1 MDTMPA
7 TAQVVGAVTQFAV
20 EYRHGTTALV
30 AFTTD
35 AAGTIGYTR
44 LEFTADQLH
53 DLADLIAA
61 DRGADT
67 AAPPVPAVPVIAI
80 PAQNADTAVAA
91 SPQEDTPT
99 ALRRLYTTL
108 RRRPGAEEIREALA
122 SRGLIDPGIS
132 RATLQRIRQRFED
145 DHPELR
151 AERQQ
156 PQL

>member
-7 TAQVVGAVTQFAV
+7 TVQVVGAVAQFAV
-20 EYRHGTTALV
+20 EHRHGTAALI

-35 AAGTIGYTR
+35 GAGTTGYTR

-53 DLADLIAA
+53 DLAGLLAA
-61 DRGADT
+61 ARGADT
-67 AAPPVPAVPVIAI
+67 AAPPAPVIAI
-80 PAQNADTAVAA
+80 PAQTPVVAP
-91 SPQEDTPT
+91 PQEDTPT
-99 ALRRLYTTL
+99 VLRQLYTTL
-108 RRRPGAEEIREALA
+108 RRRPGAEEIRQALA
-122 SRGLIDPGIS
+122 SRGLIDPGLS
-132 RATLQRIRQRFED
+132 RSTLQRIRQNFED

>member
-7 TAQVVGAVTQFAV
+7 TAQVVGTVTQFAV
-20 EYRHGTTALV
+20 EHRHGTTALV

-35 AAGTIGYTR
+35 AAATTGYTR

-53 DLADLIAA
+53 DLVGLLAA
-61 DRGADT
+61 ARGADT
-67 AAPPVPAVPVIAI
+67 AAPPAPVIAI
-80 PAQNADTAVAA
+80 PAQKPDTPVAA
-91 SPQEDTPT
+91 LPQEDTST
-99 ALRRLYTTL
+99 VLRQLYTTL
-108 RRRPGAEEIREALA
+108 RRRPGAEEIRQALA
-122 SRGLIDPGIS
+122 SRGLIDPGLS
-132 RATLQRIRQRFED
+132 RSTLQRIRQSFED